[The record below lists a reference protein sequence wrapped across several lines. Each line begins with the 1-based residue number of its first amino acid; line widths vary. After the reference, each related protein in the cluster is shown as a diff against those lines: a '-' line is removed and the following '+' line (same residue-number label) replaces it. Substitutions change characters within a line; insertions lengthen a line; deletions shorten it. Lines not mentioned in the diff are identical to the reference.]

1 MRCSSSGRWNSL
13 RCRGRARGGEE
24 SPVAARKRSTSRT
37 AVLPARRAAPPLALA
52 RLAPSG
58 RSVLIGLALFALA
71 VGGYLAARE
80 TSIFAVRTIEISG
93 GDKTL
98 QAQVKAALTDEV
110 GQSLMK
116 IDGNSLGRRIA
127 PLPGV
132 RAFQYDRAFPNT
144 LRIVLRPEQ
153 PVLVLRSGADAYL
166 VASTGR
172 VVRRLAH
179 PRLSHLPRLWVTH
192 DVHVRVGDPLP
203 ATVNAAATALAPLQ
217 GAPLPGG
224 VRLVRGGKELTLVL
238 GSGLEV
244 RLGDH
249 GDLQLKLAIARR
261 ILRAATAS
269 ATGGDYLDV
278 SVPERPVLFLKSQVV
293 G

>member
-1 MRCSSSGRWNSL
+1 
-13 RCRGRARGGEE
+13 
-24 SPVAARKRSTSRT
+24 VAARKRSTSRT
-37 AVLPARRAAPPLALA
+37 AVLPARRGAPSLQLT

-58 RSVLIGLALFALA
+58 RSVLIGLVLLVLA

-80 TSIFAVRTIEISG
+80 TSIFAVRTLEITG
-93 GDKTL
+93 GDPAL
-98 QAQVKAALTDEV
+98 RAQVKAALADEV

-116 IDGNSLGRRIA
+116 VDGAGLDRRIA

-132 RAFQYDRAFPNT
+132 RAFRYDRAFPNT

-153 PVLVLRSGADAYL
+153 PVLVLRTGAEAYL
-166 VASTGR
+166 VAATGR
-172 VVRRLAH
+172 VVRTLAH
-179 PRLSHLPRLWVTH
+179 PRLSHLPRLYVPPK
-192 DVHVRVGDPLP
+192 DLQVRVGEPLP
-203 ATVNAAATALAPLQ
+203 ATIAAAATALAPLR

-224 VRLVRGGKELTLVL
+224 VRFVRGGKELTLVL

-261 ILRAATAS
+261 ILRGATAS
-269 ATGGDYLDV
+269 ATAGDYLDV
-278 SVPERPVLFLKSQVV
+278 SVPERPVLFLKSKVV

>member
-1 MRCSSSGRWNSL
+1 M
-13 RCRGRARGGEE
+13 
-24 SPVAARKRSTSRT
+24 AARKRSTSRT
-37 AVLPARRAAPPLALA
+37 AVLPARRAAPSFPLT

-80 TSIFAVRTIEISG
+80 TSIFAVRTIEIRG
-93 GDKTL
+93 GDQTL
-98 QAQVKAALTDEV
+98 QAQVKAALAGEV

-116 IDGNSLGRRIA
+116 IDGNSLGRHIA

-132 RAFQYDRAFPNT
+132 RSFQYDRAFPNT

-166 VASTGR
+166 VASTSR
-172 VVRRLAH
+172 VIRKMAH
-179 PRLSHLPRLWVTH
+179 PRLSHLPRLYVARG
-192 DVHVRVGDPLP
+192 DAQVKVGEPLP
-203 ATVNAAATALAPLQ
+203 AALGAAATALAPLQ

-224 VRLVRGGKELTLVL
+224 VRLVRGGKEELTLVL

-261 ILRAATAS
+261 ILHATSAT

-278 SVPERPVLFLKSQVV
+278 SVPERP
-293 G
+293 

>member
-1 MRCSSSGRWNSL
+1 
-13 RCRGRARGGEE
+13 
-24 SPVAARKRSTSRT
+24 VAARKRSTSRT
-37 AVLPARRAAPPLALA
+37 AVLPARRVVPSLHLT

-58 RSVLIGLALFALA
+58 RSVLIGLVIFTLA
-71 VGGYLAARE
+71 VGGYVAARE
-80 TSIFAVRTIEISG
+80 TSIFAVRTIEIRG
-93 GDKTL
+93 GDQSL
-98 QAQVKAALTDEV
+98 QAQVKAALADEV

-116 IDGNSLGRRIA
+116 IDGNSLDRRIA

-132 RAFQYDRAFPNT
+132 RAFKYDRAFPNT

-166 VASTGR
+166 VSATGR
-172 VVRRLAH
+172 VIRPLAH
-179 PRLSHLPRLWVTH
+179 PHLSHLPRLYVAKR
-192 DVHVRVGDPLP
+192 DVQVRAGDPLP
-203 ATVNAAATALAPLQ
+203 PPIAAAALALAPLQ

-224 VRLVRGGKELTLVL
+224 VRQVRGGKELTLVL

-261 ILRAATAS
+261 ILRATAAAT
-269 ATGGDYLDV
+269 TGGGYLDV
-278 SVPERPVLFLKSQVV
+278 SVPERPVLSLKSQVV

>member
-1 MRCSSSGRWNSL
+1 
-13 RCRGRARGGEE
+13 
-24 SPVAARKRSTSRT
+24 VAARKRSTSRT
-37 AVLPARRAAPPLALA
+37 TVLPARRAAPSLQLT

-58 RSVLIGLALFALA
+58 RSILLGLALFALA
-71 VGGYLAARE
+71 VGGYVAARE

-93 GDKTL
+93 GDKRL
-98 QAQVKAALTDEV
+98 QAQVKAALADEL

-116 IDGNSLGRRIA
+116 IDGTSLDRRIS

-132 RAFQYDRAFPNT
+132 RAFRYDRAFPNT
-144 LRIVLRPEQ
+144 LRVIVRPEQ
-153 PVLVLRSGADAYL
+153 PVLVLRSGNAAYL
-166 VASTGR
+166 VAATGR
-172 VVRRLAH
+172 VIRTLAH
-179 PRLSHLPRLWVTH
+179 PHLSHLPRLWVTR
-192 DVHVRVGDPLP
+192 DVHVTVGEPLP
-203 ATVNAAATALAPLQ
+203 APMEAAATALAPLQ

-261 ILRAATAS
+261 ILRTTTAAATD
-269 ATGGDYLDV
+269 GDYLDV
-278 SVPERPVLFLKSQVV
+278 SVPERPVLFLKSQL
-293 G
+293 GG